1 MSSESMSTDAQSA
14 SQPKVIYLKDY
25 QVPAF
30 LIDHTQLNFDL
41 LADYTQVNATLTIRR
56 NPLSLDPQAG
66 LFLHGDKE
74 LTLLSVAIDGEELAQ
89 SAYQRDDKGLS
100 LANLSDE
107 FSLNIVTKIYPDKNT
122 ALEGLYRSEGMY
134 CTQCEAEGFRR
145 ITFFQDRPD
154 VMSVYDTTLNADK
167 ALYPVLL
174 SNGNLIDSGDLE
186 DGRHF
191 ATWHDPHPKPAYLFA
206 LVAGDLA
213 HIEDSFTTMSD
224 REVSLKVFADAKD
237 LGKLDYAMA
246 SLKKSM
252 RWDEEV
258 YGREYDLDVFNIVAV
273 DFFNMGAMENKG
285 LNIFNT
291 SCVLAHPE
299 TTTDANYQ
307 RVEAIVAHEYFHNWS
322 GNRVT
327 CRDWFQLSLK
337 EGFTVFRDS
346 QFSADMNSRTVKRIE
361 DVRLLRTAQFSEDA
375 GPMAHPIRPASF
387 IEISNFYTMTVY
399 EKGAEV
405 VRMLHTLLGNEKFRE
420 GSDLYFERHDGQAVT
435 TDDFVS
441 AMQDVSGRD
450 LSQFKNWY
458 NQAGTP
464 VLEITDE
471 YDATN
476 QCYKLHVSQSC
487 PATPGQSEK
496 LPFHMPFNLGLLDE
510 NGTDIAINGEST
522 ALLELNETTHTFSFD
537 NIATCPVPSLMRGFS
552 APVKLDYAYTQAQL
566 VFLISHDSDGFNR
579 WEAAQTLAADIILGL
594 VKHLGMGVA
603 LTLDDSLIQA
613 YRAVLS
619 DSALDKAMMAQVLSL
634 PSEQYLAQLCDV
646 VEVASIHKAR
656 NFVREALAKALEIE
670 FLAAYQGARLAVG
683 SYDPSAD
690 SIAKRSLQ
698 NLCLGYLMAL
708 NRESY
713 LELALTQYREAD
725 NMTDSMAALALVTHS
740 SFESAAQELLADF
753 YLKWQGDTLVVNQW
767 FSVQASDPKIGTL
780 DKVVQLMD
788 HPAFDFMNPNKVRSL
803 VASFCMQNPIN
814 FHAEDGSGYLF
825 LADQIIALDKTNPQ
839 LAARLIG
846 PLSKWKSYAKVR
858 QSQIR
863 DQLTRILGSGELSAD
878 VYEVVTKSLA

>member
-1 MSSESMSTDAQSA
+1 M
-14 SQPKVIYLKDY
+14 SQPNVIYLKDY

-30 LIDHTQLNFDL
+30 LIDHTQLHFEL
-41 LADYTQVNATLTIRR
+41 MTDYTQVSATLTMRR
-56 NPLSLDPQAG
+56 NPESTEPSAD

-74 LTLLSVAIDGEELAQ
+74 LTLLSLQIDGEQL
-89 SAYQRDDKGLS
+89 SSSSFQRDDQGLT
-100 LANLSDE
+100 LYNLLDA
-107 FSLNIVTKIYPDKNT
+107 FSLKIVTQIYPDKNT
-122 ALEGLYRSEGMY
+122 ALEGLYRSGGMF

-154 VMSVYDTTLNADK
+154 VMSVFDTTLSADK

-174 SNGNLIDSGDLE
+174 SNGNLVDSGDSAK
-186 DGRHF
+186 GRHF
-191 ATWHDPHPKPAYLFA
+191 ASWHDPHPKPAYLFA

-213 HIEDSFTTMSD
+213 HIEASFTTMSGK
-224 REVSLKVFADAKD
+224 EISLKVFADAKD
-237 LGKLDYAMA
+237 LDKLDYAMQ

-252 RWDEEV
+252 RWDEQV
-258 YGREYDLDVFNIVAV
+258 YGREYDLEVFNIVAV

-299 TTTDANYQ
+299 TTTDASFQ

-346 QFSADMNSRTVKRIE
+346 QFSADMNSSTVKRIE

-375 GPMAHPIRPASF
+375 GPMAHAIRPASF

-405 VRMLHTLLGNEKFRE
+405 VRMLHTFLGAEKFRE
-420 GSDLYFERHDGQAVT
+420 GSDLYFSRHDGQAVT
-435 TDDFVS
+435 TDDFIS

-450 LSQFKNWY
+450 FSQFKNWY

-464 VLEITDE
+464 VLTVTDE
-471 YDATN
+471 YDAQL
-476 QCYKLHVSQSC
+476 QCYQIHISQYC
-487 PATPGQSEK
+487 PATPGQTEK
-496 LPFHMPFNLGLLDE
+496 LPYHLPFCLGLLDE
-510 NGTDIAINGEST
+510 NGSDIELAEGESS
-522 ALLELNETTHTFSFD
+522 LLELTETSQTFVFH
-537 NIATCPVPSLMRGFS
+537 NIAVKPVPSLLRGFS
-552 APVKLDYAYTQAQL
+552 APVKLEYAYSREQL
-566 VFLISHDSDGFNR
+566 VFLISHDADGFNR
-579 WEAAQTLAADIILGL
+579 WEASQKLAAEIILEL
-594 VKHLGMGVA
+594 VEKLVNGEE
-603 LTLDDSLIQA
+603 LSLDHCLVEA
-613 YRAVLS
+613 YRAVIS
-619 DSALDKAMMAQVLSL
+619 DENLDKAMITQVITL
-634 PSEQYLAQLCDV
+634 PSEQYLAQLCTEVDV
-646 VEVASIHKAR
+646 SNIHRAR
-656 NFVREALAKALEIE
+656 QFVRQQLAAALESE
-670 FLAAYQGARLAVG
+670 FLAAYQGARQAAG
-683 SYDPSAD
+683 RYDPSAQ

-698 NLCLGYLMAL
+698 NLSLGYLMAL
-708 NRESY
+708 NKECH
-713 LELALTQYREAD
+713 LALARRQYDTAD
-725 NMTDSMAALALVTHS
+725 NMTDSMAALALVVHS
-740 SFESAAQELLADF
+740 QFTQVAEDLLSNF
-753 YLKWQGDTLVVNQW
+753 YLKWQEDTLVINQW
-767 FSVQASDPKIGTL
+767 FSVQASDPKAGTL
-780 DKVVQLMD
+780 AKVQQLMK
-788 HPAFDFMNPNKVRSL
+788 HPAFDFVNPNKVRSL

-846 PLSKWKSYAKVR
+846 PLSKWSSYAKVR

-863 DQLTRILGSGELSAD
+863 EQLNRILGSGELSAD

>member
-1 MSSESMSTDAQSA
+1 MSSASTSIDSQTT
-14 SQPKVIYLKDY
+14 SQPTAIYLKDY

-30 LIDHTQLNFDL
+30 LIDHVQLHFDL
-41 LADYTQVNATLTIRR
+41 LADYTQVSTKLILRR
-56 NPLSLDPQAG
+56 NPQSMDQQAA
-66 LFLHGDKE
+66 LFLHGDKA
-74 LTLLSVAIDGEELAQ
+74 LTLLSISIDDAPLNEGD
-89 SAYQRDDKGLS
+89 YQRDDQGLS
-100 LANLSDE
+100 ISGLRDQLT
-107 FSLNIVTKIYPDKNT
+107 LQIVTKIFPDKNT

-154 VMSVYDTTLNADK
+154 VMSVYDTTLTADK
-167 ALYPVLL
+167 SLYPVLL
-174 SNGNLIDSGDLE
+174 SNGNLVESGDLE
-186 DGRHF
+186 EGRHF

-213 HIEDSFTTMSD
+213 HIEESFITMSD

-237 LGKLDYAMA
+237 LDKLDYAMQ

-375 GPMAHPIRPASF
+375 GPMAHAIRPASF

-405 VRMLHTLLGNEKFRE
+405 VRMLHTLLGGDKFRE

-435 TDDFVS
+435 TDDFIS
-441 AMQDVSGRD
+441 AMQDVSNRD

-464 VLEITDE
+464 VLTVTDD
-471 YDATN
+471 YDETL
-476 QCYKLHVSQSC
+476 QCYKIHISQSC
-487 PATPGQSEK
+487 PATPGQTEK
-496 LPFHMPFNLGLLDE
+496 LPYHMPFTLGLLDDSGADIEIAGE
-510 NGTDIAINGEST
+510 NT
-522 ALLELNETTHTFSFD
+522 ALLELTEASHTFSFD
-537 NIATCPVPSLMRGFS
+537 NINACPVPSLMRGFS
-552 APVKLDYAYTQAQL
+552 APVKLEYPYTQAQL

-579 WEAAQTLAADIILGL
+579 WEAAQKLAADIILDL
-594 VKHLGMGVA
+594 VKQLGRGA
-603 LTLDDSLIQA
+603 QLTLDESLIQA

-619 DSALDKAMMAQVLSL
+619 DSSLDKAMIAQVLNL

-656 NFVREALAKALEIE
+656 NFVRKALANALEIE

-713 LELALTQYREAD
+713 LELALTQYRDAD
-725 NMTDSMAALALVTHS
+725 NMTDSMAALSLVVHS

-753 YLKWQGDTLVVNQW
+753 YLKWQEDTLVVNQW
-767 FSVQASDPKIGTL
+767 FAVQANDPKTGTL
-780 DKVVQLMD
+780 EKVIKLMK

-803 VASFCMQNPIN
+803 VAAFCLQNPIN

-839 LAARLIG
+839 LAARLMG

-858 QSQIR
+858 QTQIR
-863 DQLTRILGSGELSAD
+863 NQLTRILNSGELSAD
-878 VYEVVTKSLA
+878 VYEVVSKSLA